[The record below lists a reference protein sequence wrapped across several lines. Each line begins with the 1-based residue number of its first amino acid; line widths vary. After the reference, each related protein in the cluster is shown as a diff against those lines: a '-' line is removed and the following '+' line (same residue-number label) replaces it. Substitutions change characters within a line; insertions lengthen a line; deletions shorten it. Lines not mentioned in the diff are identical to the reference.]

1 MKKLT
6 NSTTSQVKACPP
18 PMAMAPMVSTTTMA
32 EMRKKIVS
40 SRVSSRRSL
49 ARSASPASVDAS
61 SSGWTVATGDPPPR
75 TCRHCNTSSAGAG
88 RQCRTAPGG
97 GAKRHTPPALPG
109 PASTT
114 GV

>member
-18 PMAMAPMVSTTTMA
+18 PMAMAMAPMVSTTTMA

-49 ARSASPASVDAS
+49 ARSACPVLADVS
-61 SSGWTVATGDPPPR
+61 SSGWTVATGSPPFGTVPALQYKLR
-75 TCRHCNTSSAGAG
+75 
-88 RQCRTAPGG
+88 
-97 GAKRHTPPALPG
+97 RHTPPPCRG
-109 PASTT
+109 QHRRPACDRA
-114 GV
+114 